1 MNWQPRRFRPQHIQ
15 VVRLT
20 WQGYSQQEIAEFLG
34 VSSGHVSQV
43 LGCDEAQAML
53 KQLTQHAISS
63 MDEVQ
68 DEVQLVAPLV
78 MREKIR
84 LALDAQDER
93 VRNIACTDI
102 LAIAGHTPV
111 KKLQIERNDPR
122 QDELERK
129 TPEELRA
136 GLRSLIG
143 LKDEKGAD
151 GKLLN

>member
-15 VVRLT
+15 IVRLA
-20 WQGYSQQEIAEFLG
+20 WQGYEQQEIASFLG
-34 VSSGHVSQV
+34 CSSGHVSQI
-43 LGCDEAQAML
+43 LACDEARAIMEGL
-53 KQLTQHAISS
+53 RQHAISS

-68 DEVQLVAPLV
+68 DEAQLVAPLV

-111 KKLQIERNDPR
+111 KKLQIERNDPKL
-122 QDELERK
+122 DEIERK
-129 TPEELRA
+129 TPEELRE
-136 GLRSLIG
+136 GLRALIG